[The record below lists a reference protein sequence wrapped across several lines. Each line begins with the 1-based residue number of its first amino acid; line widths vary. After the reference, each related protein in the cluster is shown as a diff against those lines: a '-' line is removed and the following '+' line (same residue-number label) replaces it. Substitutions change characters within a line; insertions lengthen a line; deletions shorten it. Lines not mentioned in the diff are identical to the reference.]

1 MASHEDPSVPVEA
14 LPVQGYDK
22 SGDIVA
28 RFPVCILPAAIVISA
43 VEVVWIRQLRHALSG
58 DIISLEWD
66 ERFASLN
73 IDLSVMDGYRS
84 KGYLEIGFDSLLYL
98 LQFAIHVPL
107 SSFTLRFPKDDAGIG
122 LVIMQV
128 SAIAIEVINSSSWF
142 PHCCDVCFS
151 DMTIGGSNLLE
162 EGDWGTYQWG
172 EMHGDEEITDSVAW
186 SGENHFCDYCWFY
199 KQYVFEHLSP
209 SSTRRQL
216 MLEEYPCRGAYSDKV
231 DRLYVAADAHLLKC
245 PKKEAAEWSK
255 NIKMQNSATARTA
268 YD

>member
-14 LPVQGYDK
+14 LPVQGNDK

-58 DIISLEWD
+58 DIICLGWD

-162 EGDWGTYQWG
+162 EGDWGTSQWG
-172 EMHGDEEITDSVAW
+172 EMHGDQEIIDSVAW

-199 KQYVFEHLSP
+199 KQYVFSHLSP

-216 MLEEYPCRGAYSDKV
+216 MLEEYPCRGAYSDNV
-231 DRLYVAADAHLLKC
+231 DRLYDAADSVLVEYLKDLK
-245 PKKEAAEWSK
+245 PAGRVGW
-255 NIKMQNSATARTA
+255 
-268 YD
+268 